1 MITPYDLDIFKR
13 NDDVKMKNTI
23 QNKFGICEKYDELDD
38 SELKKYCRKI
48 LDKETKKI
56 FNKLN
61 DLNNSKLNNAQLSK
75 IKYELYE
82 NYTNRITHS
91 EEAIKVI
98 RNLLE
103 FEDLIDFE
111 IDINTIKNFK
121 REYKNPYPL
130 KMTQPELFKLVLL
143 LMSDEM
149 NKTNNN
155 NIVNSFVKD
164 LKKTNTTNVSSTN
177 VSSTNTS
184 STNTF
189 AKNIIK
195 NILENYK
202 GIKYWQLSIELAKQL
217 DKKSDKNMTNLN
229 KFFDITKRKENF
241 VTPYVT
247 KYISGESNE
256 GDIKENKK
264 KYKTL
269 FW

>member
-130 KMTQPELFKLVLL
+130 KMTQPELFKLVL
-143 LMSDEM
+143 
-149 NKTNNN
+149 
-155 NIVNSFVKD
+155 I
-164 LKKTNTTNVSSTN
+164 
-177 VSSTNTS
+177 
-184 STNTF
+184 
-189 AKNIIK
+189 
-195 NILENYK
+195 
-202 GIKYWQLSIELAKQL
+202 
-217 DKKSDKNMTNLN
+217 
-229 KFFDITKRKENF
+229 
-241 VTPYVT
+241 
-247 KYISGESNE
+247 
-256 GDIKENKK
+256 
-264 KYKTL
+264 
-269 FW
+269 